1 MRLIILMSFS
11 TYIDPDANC
20 LFVRHYG
27 SFDLGE
33 VLESLEENL
42 SNPIFRIDMNVLRD
56 YRDQTF
62 PSDLTF
68 KLLSGTSKSIMEDFD
83 RKFGKCKAAIVVGDT
98 TSYAKVHQYIV
109 STRLMVTQI
118 ERRLFREI
126 EEAKEWLEIPED
138 YVVSY
143 PD

>member
-1 MRLIILMSFS
+1 MPFS
-11 TYIDPDANC
+11 TYIDPDVNC

-27 SFDLGE
+27 PFDLGE
-33 VLESLEENL
+33 VLESLEENSSSPL
-42 SNPIFRIDMNVLRD
+42 FRRDMNVLRD